1 MVKNT
6 EEEKME
12 NEGQIEGTN
21 TNNDEFSNEREPNTN
36 NDEFSNEREPND
48 NSARS
53 NNARPAFRLNL
64 TGLARQ
70 TNE

>member
-12 NEGQIEGTN
+12 NEGQIEGT
-21 TNNDEFSNEREPNTN
+21 NTN